1 MVCRT
6 DTMENTNFQMIIEVQ
21 TSRLNYVQ

>member
-21 TSRLNYVQ
+21 TSRLD